1 MTKRIVYLDTAA
13 DILGISREAVRKRIK
28 RGTLEASKD
37 AAGRWMVTVPDTGGD
52 SGYGPV
58 LPERDAVIQLLHDQ
72 IDQLKDERDLLREL
86 LLRREERILQLEAP
100 KKDPEPEKLPWWR
113 RWFGG

>member
-1 MTKRIVYLDTAA
+1 MTKRIVYMDDAA
-13 DILGISREAVRKRIK
+13 DILGLSKDAIRKRIK
-28 RGTLEASKD
+28 RGTIEASKD
-37 AAGRWMVTVPDTGGD
+37 AAGRWMVTIPDGPGD
-52 SGYGPV
+52 SGYGQV

-100 KKDPEPEKLPWWR
+100 KQDRRPWWKR
-113 RWFGG
+113 IFGIGG